1 MRRPAVLV
9 VLDGWGEAPPG
20 PGNAVSLAET
30 PVWDQLMARC
40 PHAHLRTDGE
50 AVGLSPGQMGN
61 SNVGHLNLG
70 AGRVVY
76 QDLVRIDRAIAGGE
90 FQTNPVLLE
99 LLRGAQRVHLLG
111 LVSDGG
117 VHSHLRHLLALLDLA
132 RNLGTPRVFVH
143 SFLDGRDVPPRSAG
157 RYLEELERH
166 LAAVGNAATATVMG
180 RYWAMDRDRR
190 WDRTRRAWQAMVA
203 GEGHRAATAAQ
214 ALEQAYARGE
224 NDEFVEPTVVDPAG
238 VVRPGDA
245 VFCFNFRA
253 DRARQITQAFTDPA
267 FAGFPREFIEV
278 RYASMT
284 RYDETFTVPYAF
296 APIAVRNGL
305 GEVWSKAGLRQ
316 LRIAETEKYAH
327 VTYFFN
333 GGEEEP
339 YPGEERVL
347 VPSPKVA
354 TYDLQPQMSAPQ
366 VTQEAVARIRSG
378 RYDAVVLNYANA
390 DMVGHTGVLEAAVQA
405 VETVDQSLGRLLA
418 AVEDQGG
425 FALICA
431 DHGNIERMRE
441 ADGTPHT
448 AHTTN
453 PVPLVLVGGPP
464 GAGLA
469 DGILA
474 DVAPTL
480 LGLEELAVPPEMTGK
495 SLLRGT

>member
-9 VLDGWGEAPPG
+9 VLDGWGEMPPG
-20 PGNAVSLAET
+20 PGNAISLAET

-90 FQTNPVLLE
+90 FQTNPVVLE
-99 LLRGAQRVHLLG
+99 LLRGAERVHLLG

-132 RNLGTPRVFVH
+132 RNRGTPRVFVH

-157 RYLEELERH
+157 RYLEELEGH

-224 NDEFVEPTVVDPAG
+224 NDEFVEPTVVDPVG
-238 VVRPGDA
+238 TVRPGDA

-253 DRARQITQAFTDPA
+253 DRARQITQAFIDPA

-284 RYDETFTVPYAF
+284 RYDETFTAPYAF

-339 YPGEERVL
+339 
-347 VPSPKVA
+347 
-354 TYDLQPQMSAPQ
+354 
-366 VTQEAVARIRSG
+366 
-378 RYDAVVLNYANA
+378 
-390 DMVGHTGVLEAAVQA
+390 
-405 VETVDQSLGRLLA
+405 
-418 AVEDQGG
+418 
-425 FALICA
+425 
-431 DHGNIERMRE
+431 
-441 ADGTPHT
+441 
-448 AHTTN
+448 
-453 PVPLVLVGGPP
+453 
-464 GAGLA
+464 
-469 DGILA
+469 
-474 DVAPTL
+474 
-480 LGLEELAVPPEMTGK
+480 
-495 SLLRGT
+495 